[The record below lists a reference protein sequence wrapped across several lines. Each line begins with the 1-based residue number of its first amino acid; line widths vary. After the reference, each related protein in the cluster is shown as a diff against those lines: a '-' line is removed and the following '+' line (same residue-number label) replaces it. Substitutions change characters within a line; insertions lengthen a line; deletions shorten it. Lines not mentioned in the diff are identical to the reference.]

1 MKKLETWA
9 VWIMIGLVLFVLTG
23 CAGIDQQQYEIDKI
37 DSKYRKSL
45 QNAQGSNQRDEILL
59 ETVEERSYTEEVLR
73 CEHYMKKINP
83 GTPKEELVFDANGC
97 QLEEVQR
104 VRATQIEMPQEW
116 LNQWPSLRDP
126 NYVEPVKE
134 EVFEITDPCAQLGPA
149 YC

>member
-1 MKKLETWA
+1 MRSLA
-9 VWIMIGLVLFVLTG
+9 ILIVLFLVG
-23 CAGIDQQQYEIDKI
+23 CANTQMVETNKRETE
-37 DSKYRKSL
+37 YRKSL
-45 QNAQGSNQRDEILL
+45 LNAQGSNQRDQILL

-73 CEHYMKKINP
+73 CEHYMKKINR
-83 GTPKEELVFDANGC
+83 GTPEEELVFDSNSC

-126 NYVEPVKE
+126 NYVEPEQV
-134 EVFEITDPCAQLGPA
+134 EVPVITDPCEQLGPA

>member
-1 MKKLETWA
+1 MRSLA
-9 VWIMIGLVLFVLTG
+9 ILIVLFLVG
-23 CAGIDQQQYEIDKI
+23 CANTQMVETNKRETE
-37 DSKYRKSL
+37 YRKSL
-45 QNAQGSNQRDEILL
+45 LNAQGSNQRDQILL

-73 CEHYMKKINP
+73 CEHYMKKINR
-83 GTPKEELVFDANGC
+83 GTPEEELVFDSNSC

-126 NYVEPVKE
+126 NYVEPEQV
-134 EVFEITDPCAQLGPA
+134 EITDPCKQLGPA